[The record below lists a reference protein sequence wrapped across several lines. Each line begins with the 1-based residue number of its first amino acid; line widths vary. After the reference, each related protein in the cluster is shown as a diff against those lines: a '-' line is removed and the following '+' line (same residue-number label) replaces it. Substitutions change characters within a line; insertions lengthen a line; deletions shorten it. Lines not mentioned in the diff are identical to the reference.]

1 MPPATLVPPLDTA
14 AVAATAA
21 AARAVVF
28 RATTAPFDAPHSGG
42 PKKLAVVGSL
52 PCLGAWRLGGS
63 VPLEHTH
70 RDGGMGGAR
79 GAGRCAPRRQR
90 VARHAAARWRA
101 AEGRPGRARGAAR
114 ETAPDPGP
122 APDSLRRP
130 RVGVGA
136 GRHPGRLVRGGGGRG
151 VEGTARAT
159 PRARPRARDPRPRA
173 RPFIF
178 QLPLRVPLR
187 RQRPPLLPHVPPPGV
202 GRGAPGVHR
211 DARRR
216 QRDRP
221 LLL

>member
-159 PRARPRARDPRPRA
+159 PRARPPPPRAPVYFSASPSSTATSPTATAPPPRPAPWRGTRRPGRA
-173 RPFIF
+173 PG
-178 QLPLRVPLR
+178 
-187 RQRPPLLPHVPPPGV
+187 RPPT
-202 GRGAPGVHR
+202 A
-211 DARRR
+211 A
-216 QRDRP
+216 
-221 LLL
+221 